1 MASQSNFLH
10 LIFHSM
16 LSDEESQRATGQ
28 RMQFLFAD
36 KRERPNPRSDSKNVH
51 LNPRNKSPL
60 ITIFKRKVTN
70 TAYVAKMTK
79 IFNAEISR
87 YFNFVAI
94 TSKYTFKD
102 TYIFTN
108 FTSKHFGTLKKCL
121 RHLNLLL
128 LSKIIFPR

>member
-1 MASQSNFLH
+1 MASQRNYLH

-16 LSDEESQRATGQ
+16 LSDEESRRATGQ

-51 LNPRNKSPL
+51 LNPKNKSPL
-60 ITIFKRKVTN
+60 IMIITRFIRKVTN
-70 TAYVAKMTK
+70 TTYVEKMTK

-102 TYIFTN
+102 TYIFNQLYIKALWT
-108 FTSKHFGTLKKCL
+108 FEEMLEIS
-121 RHLNLLL
+121 
-128 LSKIIFPR
+128 